1 MEKPSL
7 RASCGRG
14 ALSSRTK
21 RCPWALRWILV
32 DLTRKLTLFGGA
44 TAILFA
50 VAFAIPVPQYCI
62 ELQPDGKTS
71 LGCFPGQDVRLVGIA
86 FGMIPLA
93 LSAAMIFAPGSR
105 RAKVNTP
112 VYVGIALTVGF
123 LMLALLL
130 RTFRN

>member
-1 MEKPSL
+1 
-7 RASCGRG
+7 
-14 ALSSRTK
+14 
-21 RCPWALRWILV
+21 V
-32 DLTRKLTLFGGA
+32 DLLRHPLALLGGA
-44 TAILFA
+44 TAILFV
-50 VAFAIPVPQYCI
+50 VAFAIPVPQYCL

-105 RAKVNTP
+105 RTKVNTR
-112 VYVGIALTVGF
+112 VYVGIALAVSL
-123 LMLALLL
+123 LMLAYLL